1 MSEFVNTIDV
11 LGDDVV
17 MDSLID
23 RSITEFK
30 DDELTTIGPYAFA
43 KSLALTEVYLP
54 NVTDIGYC
62 PFEGCSSLKTIRLP
76 SLTNITGWNPAF
88 SGLTSLETL
97 QLDNLLSVGQQ
108 VISYSNS
115 LKKICLPKATYIGN
129 GSFQGNRSL
138 EIADF
143 PSATFISQSNTF
155 RDVWTL
161 VALILRSETMAT
173 TDGTH
178 IADSNSLSSKAYIY
192 VPRNLIS
199 EYQANSNWSG
209 AGVKFRAIEDITVDG
224 TVLGEFL
231 GISNII
237 TSFNGVS
244 GSNTSTYIGVGRSY
258 TTTLTSNNSDPIRYA
273 RITMGGTD
281 VTNDVYNPET
291 NEINIPYVTGD
302 IHIMASSLEYAIILQ
317 PLNGNIEGDIPR
329 WKLDVTAGMKLAI
342 TYYLTRNRGYLYDA
356 RGCGGNYVNG
366 PGTGTETTI
375 TYTVPSDGFIV
386 FSDFWNNRNG
396 IVNGTVSN
404 TINDAAYGKYIYVM
418 IVG

>member
-108 VISYSNS
+108 VISNSNS

-258 TTTLTSNNSDPIRYA
+258 TTTLTSNNSDPICYVA
-273 RITMGGTD
+273 ISMAGID
-281 VTNDVYNPET
+281 ITNDVYNPET

-302 IHIMASSLEYAIILQ
+302 ITIVASNVDYDVILL
-317 PLNGNIEGDIPR
+317 PLNSEEGDIPR
-329 WKLDVTAGMKLAI
+329 WKMNVSAGMKLEI
-342 TYYLTRNRGYLYDA
+342 TYYLTKSRGYLYDA
-356 RGCGGNYVNG
+356 RGCGGGYVNN
-366 PGTGTETTI
+366 PSIGTETVI
-375 TYTVPSDGFIV
+375 TYTITSDGFIV

-396 IVNGTVSN
+396 IVNGTVSDSLG
-404 TINDAAYGKYIYVM
+404 DAAYGKYIYVK